1 MATHRWMGESVEI
14 QPTSKFMPI
23 SASELNNAE
32 LEILKH
38 VQHRCFKQERER
50 LKQADRQTSAS
61 RQNALKNFKLDPTLT
76 QDLLRGTELSFHL
89 TPDSLKSV
97 TIPGNGVATFAVSSS
112 GALTCPGAV
121 LNSQVAVVTV
131 PESQLFAVQQSQ
143 QADSVQQDTDLTSE
157 EDVTS
162 VTGRASNVNDPNE
175 LTISV
180 TLQPSSGSL
189 SEGGV
194 LAEGAHSTPG
204 DPKQKRKGGWPKGKK
219 RKKDFGDL
227 NKPKAPITGYVRFI
241 NSRRAEVKQQHPHLL
256 FPEITKILGLEWSN
270 LLQEEKQ
277 KYLDEAE
284 DDKKRYIEEL
294 KIYQQSEQ
302 YQAFM
307 KRQSAKKIKNIVG
320 VDTAEEVPSSLLLSE
335 QMEDDSDELY
345 CRVCNQFFSSLHNK
359 KEHLFG
365 KQHLVALTGEF
376 EREAEQNANGTDK
389 IGNDSPDLAPC
400 NAVADTVGAT
410 LIPTESMLT
419 ISQFTEKFL
428 EQNLNR
434 ELELRELRKVVLSS
448 QEENISLNKEMEELK
463 NLLQKVE
470 DDLGSVKAY
479 GASLTAQLNS
489 LRMVPTLFGVINF

>member
-1 MATHRWMGESVEI
+1 MENVNSPVTALS
-14 QPTSKFMPI
+14 FMPTFSSNQESDADKTSFETAASSVNCFAEVVVTQNYSDI
-23 SASELNNAE
+23 S
-32 LEILKH
+32 
-38 VQHRCFKQERER
+38 R
-50 LKQADRQTSAS
+50 
-61 RQNALKNFKLDPTLT
+61 
-76 QDLLRGTELSFHL
+76 
-89 TPDSLKSV
+89 SV

-143 QADSVQQDTDLTSE
+143 QADSIQQETDLTSE
-157 EDVTS
+157 DDVTS
-162 VTGRASNVNDPNE
+162 VTGAAPNVGDPNE
-175 LTISV
+175 LTINV
-180 TLQPSSGSL
+180 ALQPSSGSL

-194 LAEGAHSTPG
+194 LAEGATSSTLG
-204 DPKQKRKGGWPKGKK
+204 DPKKRKGGWPKGKK
-219 RKKDFGDL
+219 RKKEFGDL

-241 NSRRAEVKQQHPHLL
+241 NSRRAEVKQQHPQLL

-284 DDKKRYIEEL
+284 EDKKRYIEEL

-307 KRQSAKKIKNIVG
+307 KRQSAKKIKTIVG

-335 QMEDDSDELY
+335 QMEDDSNELY
-345 CRVCNQFFSSLHNK
+345 CRVCNQFFSSQHNK

-365 KQHLVALTGEF
+365 KQHLLMLTGEF
-376 EREAEQNANGTDK
+376 EREAEQNATGPDK
-389 IGNDSPDLAPC
+389 IVNQESPDLAPC
-400 NAVADTVGAT
+400 SAVADTVGST

-419 ISQFTEKFL
+419 ISQFTERFL

-448 QEENISLNKEMEELK
+448 QEESIALNKEMEELK